1 MDASSKQK
9 ISNQKGKSSIMR
21 GINTAIICQVATRIS
36 NPGRAT
42 YEYEYFSNRKILY
55 LHVESMLD
63 FDSKIE
69 LLLGFQFTPN
79 LIYIISRQ

>member
-42 YEYEYFSNRKILY
+42 YEYEYSYFFPTAKYFIY
-55 LHVESMLD
+55 ML
-63 FDSKIE
+63 KVC
-69 LLLGFQFTPN
+69 
-79 LIYIISRQ
+79 